1 MMADGAVMFSN
12 GNRTRRKAA
21 AMKNNHRI
29 AERASRRVKAQ
40 IHQAVTRR
48 VVPPFVLIE
57 GSFRRL

>member
-1 MMADGAVMFSN
+1 MFSN
-12 GNRTRRKAA
+12 GYRARRKAA

-29 AERASRRVKAQ
+29 AERTSRRVTAQ

-48 VVPPFVLIE
+48 VVPPFGLME